1 MQIPDAIPQIAFG
14 SVETFDL
21 PAIPLNILLGE
32 IMNESGLRR
41 RIITAIRVWL
51 RRLPHNL
58 VVVNM
63 LATLALAAIMGSAR
77 ARMAVMS
84 RVVVPEMEREGYDR
98 GCSAGIT
105 AAAGLLGPIVPPSM
119 IFIICGVIAEV
130 PIGDMFAAGILP
142 GVVLFALLLG
152 LALWQSKRNH
162 RAGGAAGPLAMG
174 ARIAATIPGL
184 ATMAVPLVI
193 VGGIARG
200 VFTPTGSAAAAIV
213 VALVLGGAI
222 SRELPQRSLPA
233 ILDRTVTNS
242 AIVLF
247 LLMAARSFGWVLTF
261 NQIPRQVAGVI
272 TVLTD
277 DPTLFLLL
285 IVLLL
290 TAVGMVLDGIA
301 ALIIPMPILLRVAA
315 AQYGIDT
322 VHFGVVMALTLV
334 LGLLT
339 PPVGEGAVHRRGPGE
354 GADAAACAASGPPPS
369 SPRSR

>member
-51 RRLPHNL
+51 RRLPHVL

-84 RVVVPEMEREGYDR
+84 RVVVPEMEREGHDR

-119 IFIICGVIAEV
+119 IFIICGVSAEV

-152 LALWQSKRNH
+152 LALWQAKRNH

-184 ATMAVPLVI
+184 ATMAIPLVI
-193 VGGIARG
+193 VAGIARG
-200 VFTPTGSAAAAIV
+200 VFTPTGSAAALAKGPMLRLARLPAPSILAALAVILMVVLVPRVVRPSWARGRPRSIRPARRPAAARWGRPVMSQDLPVLIAGGGIGGLAAAIGL
-213 VALVLGGAI
+213 AGKGIPSLLPERGHPPGGAEVPHRPLSAEGLDAVRTRRHLPKCRPRTRGRG
-222 SRELPQRSLPA
+222 SRHP
-233 ILDRTVTNS
+233 
-242 AIVLF
+242 
-247 LLMAARSFGWVLTF
+247 
-261 NQIPRQVAGVI
+261 
-272 TVLTD
+272 
-277 DPTLFLLL
+277 
-285 IVLLL
+285 
-290 TAVGMVLDGIA
+290 
-301 ALIIPMPILLRVAA
+301 
-315 AQYGIDT
+315 
-322 VHFGVVMALTLV
+322 
-334 LGLLT
+334 
-339 PPVGEGAVHRRGPGE
+339 
-354 GADAAACAASGPPPS
+354 
-369 SPRSR
+369 